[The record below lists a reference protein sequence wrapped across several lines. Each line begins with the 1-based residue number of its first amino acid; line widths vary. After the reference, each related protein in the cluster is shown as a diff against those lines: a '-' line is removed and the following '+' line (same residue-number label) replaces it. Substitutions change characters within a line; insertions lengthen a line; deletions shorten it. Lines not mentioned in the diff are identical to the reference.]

1 MWNDSYHEIRSALY
15 GTAKTLAP
23 QKPFGFHMVQ
33 NITFSPFYSAADNY
47 ATIKNNADF
56 IKIATYNNAG
66 GGRMTGFI
74 QRLCATIFADVKPE
88 ELTPLYMKMMGY
100 DEAPCSE
107 LAATGL
113 SVDYIARETKRAIA
127 DTGHSI
133 QIYPSVDINV
143 PVQSGW
149 KQTTPEGVKAEV
161 HAAFAAGADGVVLSR
176 EYTEMWLKNLAAA
189 GDASRAI
196 FAKT

>member
-1 MWNDSYHEIRSALY
+1 ME
-15 GTAKTLAP
+15 
-23 QKPFGFHMVQ
+23 
-33 NITFSPFYSAADNY
+33 
-47 ATIKNNADF
+47 
-56 IKIATYNNAG
+56 
-66 GGRMTGFI
+66 
-74 QRLCATIFADVKPE
+74 
-88 ELTPLYMKMMGY
+88 MMGY
-100 DEAPCSE
+100 DEAPFGE

-161 HAAFAAGADGVVLSR
+161 RAAFAAGADGVVLSR
-176 EYTEMWLKNLAAA
+176 EYTEMWLANLTAA
-189 GDASRAI
+189 GDATREV
-196 FAKT
+196 FAKA